1 MPVLGFSGDTRKIRI
16 EGKGGERAG
25 MRNKGGTKA
34 QMGKIG
40 KKGGKGEKGKR
51 RFREGKT

>member
-1 MPVLGFSGDTRKIRI
+1 MLGFTGDTRKIRI